1 MRPPPARRSAS
12 PDNGGEQSRR
22 ELHSLLLGHGRVRR
36 TCAPWRRCASSRKP
50 RGEDHDLVLEP
61 GRRPAAEAL
70 AWAKACALASHG
82 LSASRGGAVGSAVSR
97 VAPERGGAVLLD
109 AGRSRRRA
117 GDGAGKGERRR
128 FCWRPGGAGR
138 QRRLQSLIE
147 ILLSACCRTKICTC
161 PAIAGTILPTGQIG
175 RARKFLMLNCKN
187 LR

>member
-1 MRPPPARRSAS
+1 MEEKNHDESFTHSSLVMVECGGPARL
-12 PDNGGEQSRR
+12 GGVARHR
-22 ELHSLLLGHGRVRR
+22 GNLAVKTTILSLSLGGGR
-36 TCAPWRRCASSRKP
+36 PQKP
-50 RGEDHDLVLEP
+50 
-61 GRRPAAEAL
+61 L

-161 PAIAGTILPTGQIG
+161 PAIAGTILPTGQSSGAG
-175 RARKFLMLNCKN
+175 RFLN
-187 LR
+187 

>member
-1 MRPPPARRSAS
+1 MEEKNHDESFTHSSLVMVECGGLARLGGVARHRGTLAVKTTILSLSLGGGRP
-12 PDNGGEQSRR
+12 Q
-22 ELHSLLLGHGRVRR
+22 
-36 TCAPWRRCASSRKP
+36 KP
-50 RGEDHDLVLEP
+50 
-61 GRRPAAEAL
+61 L

-97 VAPERGGAVLLD
+97 VAPERGAVLLD

-175 RARKFLMLNCKN
+175 RTGSF
-187 LR
+187 

>member
-1 MRPPPARRSAS
+1 MEEKNHDESFTHSSLVMVECGGLARL
-12 PDNGGEQSRR
+12 GGVAR
-22 ELHSLLLGHGRVRR
+22 H
-36 TCAPWRRCASSRKP
+36 
-50 RGEDHDLVLEP
+50 RGNLAVKTTILEP

-175 RARKFLMLNCKN
+175 RTGSF
-187 LR
+187 